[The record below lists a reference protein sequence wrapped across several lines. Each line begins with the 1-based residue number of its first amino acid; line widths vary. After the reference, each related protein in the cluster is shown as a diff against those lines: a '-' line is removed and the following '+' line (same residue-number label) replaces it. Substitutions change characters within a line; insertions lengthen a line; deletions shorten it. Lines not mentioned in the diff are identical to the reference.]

1 MEHGRWYPYM
11 ALETLRALPFM
22 NDMDVQIVIADFI
35 NVPGAD
41 RRWLTPAPYHVD
53 ITIWCHDFAVSGSD
67 FILYR
72 GWVVSA
78 STWRE
83 IYRFRWQLRA
93 SGPVPAGLEDLP
105 RF

>member
-78 STWRE
+78 STWHD
-83 IYRFRWQLRA
+83 IYRSCRHLRA